1 MKKQKTAL
9 YTADKYH
16 ECNYILEVRY
26 RRISTIWV
34 CKTGNS
40 MFGMVNYK
48 DARSVNLK
56 NILVTFGDTEGT
68 FIGIQNM
75 GGFCGVGNILFL
87 DLGGS
92 CTFTLRTAG
101 LQ

>member
-1 MKKQKTAL
+1 
-9 YTADKYH
+9 
-16 ECNYILEVRY
+16 
-26 RRISTIWV
+26 
-34 CKTGNS
+34 

-56 NILVTFGDTEGT
+56 NTLVTFGDTEGT
-68 FIGIQNM
+68 FIGIHNM

-92 CTFTLRTAG
+92 FRNHWSEKNFGAFFHMYIIST
-101 LQ
+101 